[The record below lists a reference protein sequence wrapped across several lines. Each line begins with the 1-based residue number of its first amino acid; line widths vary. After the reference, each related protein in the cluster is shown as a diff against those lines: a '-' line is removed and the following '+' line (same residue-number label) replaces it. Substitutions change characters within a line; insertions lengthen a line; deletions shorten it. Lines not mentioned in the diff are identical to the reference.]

1 MADEVILLDYWP
13 SMFGMRTK
21 MALAEKGVE
30 YEYKET
36 DPWVKTPLLLEMN
49 PIHKK
54 IPVLIHKGK
63 PICESLIQLEYIDE
77 VWSDTYPI
85 LPSDPYLKS
94 QARFWADFIDRK
106 FYDPSWKIWATVGEE
121 HAAVKKELLEH
132 FKTLETELGDK
143 PYYGGEV
150 FGYMDIALMGYYS
163 WFKAM
168 EKFGDFSI
176 EKEFP
181 KLTTWTKRC
190 LERESVVKAL
200 ADSDRIIEYVYVLQ
214 KKFGGA

>member
-21 MALAEKGVE
+21 MALAEKGVK

-36 DPWVKTPLLLEMN
+36 DPW
-49 PIHKK
+49 
-54 IPVLIHKGK
+54 
-63 PICESLIQLEYIDE
+63 LEYIDE
-77 VWSDTYPI
+77 VWSDAYTI
-85 LPSDPYLKS
+85 LPSDPYQKS
-94 QARFWADFIDRK
+94 QARFWADFIDKK
-106 FYDPSWKIWATVGEE
+106 FYDPSWKVWATMGEE
-121 HAAVKKELLEH
+121 HAAAKKELLEH

-150 FGYMDIALMGYYS
+150 FGYVDIALMGYYS

-168 EKFGDFSI
+168 EKFGEFSI
-176 EKEFP
+176 ETEFP

-200 ADSDRIIEYVYVLQ
+200 ADSDRIIEYVNVMRKQ
-214 KKFGGA
+214 FGAE

>member
-1 MADEVILLDYWP
+1 M
-13 SMFGMRTK
+13 
-21 MALAEKGVE
+21 
-30 YEYKET
+30 
-36 DPWVKTPLLLEMN
+36 KTYN
-49 PIHKK
+49 R
-54 IPVLIHKGK
+54 VLKYQFF
-63 PICESLIQLEYIDE
+63 CLVQ
-77 VWSDTYPI
+77 
-85 LPSDPYLKS
+85 
-94 QARFWADFIDRK
+94 
-106 FYDPSWKIWATVGEE
+106 FYDPSWKVWATMGEE

-150 FGYMDIALMGYYS
+150 FGYVDIALMGYYS

-176 EKEFP
+176 ETEFP

-200 ADSDRIIEYVYVLQ
+200 ADSDRIIEYVYVMR
-214 KKFGGA
+214 KKFGAE